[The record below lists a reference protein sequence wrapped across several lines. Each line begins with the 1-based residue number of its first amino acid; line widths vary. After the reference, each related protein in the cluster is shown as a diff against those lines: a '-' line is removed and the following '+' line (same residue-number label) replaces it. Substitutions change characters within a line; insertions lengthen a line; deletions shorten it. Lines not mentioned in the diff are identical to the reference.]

1 MAYNH
6 GVRVQEQETSIVAP
20 ITGTAGLQVVIG
32 TAPVNLAA
40 DPYAVTN
47 VPIIAYSYK
56 EAVQQLG
63 YSDDF
68 KKYTLCQSIDASFRV
83 LNVAPIIL
91 INVLDPKKHKK
102 ANEEV
107 KVAVESMQAVVEITG
122 ILADTVENFYKKFYG
137 FSPAPVITEERKQF
151 LDKCL
156 DMQRTVGPVTK
167 GSALH
172 VYGGNERRE

>member
-56 EAVQQLG
+56 EAAQQLG

-68 KKYTLCQSIDASFRV
+68 KKYTLCPDIRPHS
-83 LNVAPIIL
+83 
-91 INVLDPKKHKK
+91 
-102 ANEEV
+102 
-107 KVAVESMQAVVEITG
+107 
-122 ILADTVENFYKKFYG
+122 
-137 FSPAPVITEERKQF
+137 
-151 LDKCL
+151 
-156 DMQRTVGPVTK
+156 
-167 GSALH
+167 
-172 VYGGNERRE
+172 